1 MTVLVFDSGI
11 GGLSVMRE
19 ARLVMH
25 EQPFVYVGD
34 DAGFPYGDWQEQA
47 LTERMT
53 GLFETLLDIYKPH
66 LAIVACNTAS
76 TLIMPALRARF
87 SIPFVGIVPA
97 IKPAAERTASGLVSV
112 LATPGTVSR
121 AYTQNLIKQFANR
134 CEVKLVGA
142 TQLAR
147 MAEEHMQLR
156 PIDTQLLREEIR
168 PCFVQ
173 RGQRKTDIV
182 TLGCTHYPFLV
193 NEMRKLAPWPVDWLD
208 PAHAVAKQARRL
220 LTEHDVLPLPDD
232 SNHAL
237 HNDIAIM
244 TSGQP
249 TPAVIRL
256 LRSMGMQ
263 LQSMVFPSLGSGA
276 KSSSLK
282 SNEVQSNEV
291 QNNEV
296 QSSVVNGSVIKK

>member
-19 ARLVMH
+19 ARLLMPD
-25 EQPFVYVGD
+25 QRFVYVGD

-47 LTERMT
+47 LTVRMV
-53 GLFETLLDIYKPH
+53 GLFETLLDTLNPH

-76 TLIMPALRARF
+76 TLIMPALRERF

-97 IKPAAERTASGLVSV
+97 IKPAAEQTASGLISV

-121 AYTQNLIKQFANR
+121 PYTKNLIKQFAGR

-173 RGQRKTDIV
+173 RGHRKTDIV

-193 NEMRKLAPWPVDWLD
+193 NQMRKLAPWPVDWLD
-208 PAHAVAKQARRL
+208 PANAVAQQARRL
-220 LTEHDVLPLPDD
+220 LQEHVESQSQSGEKIQAAANSWP
-232 SNHAL
+232 AAAGE
-237 HNDIAIM
+237 DIAIM

-249 TPAVIRL
+249 PAAICRL
-256 LRSMGMQ
+256 LGSMGMKIDR
-263 LQSMVFPSLGSGA
+263 MYFPSL
-276 KSSSLK
+276 
-282 SNEVQSNEV
+282 
-291 QNNEV
+291 NNA
-296 QSSVVNGSVIKK
+296 